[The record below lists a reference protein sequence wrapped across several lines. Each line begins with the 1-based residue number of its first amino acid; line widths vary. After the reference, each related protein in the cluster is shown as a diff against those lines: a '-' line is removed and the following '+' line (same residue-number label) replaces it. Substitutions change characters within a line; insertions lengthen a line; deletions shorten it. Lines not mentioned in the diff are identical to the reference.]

1 MGFAIWRLRGIP
13 YTFLS
18 RLYTVLILEILLT
31 NTLSCMYVCTV
42 TDCMVHPSQHDTI
55 VSSSLGGQV
64 KAFNA
69 SSSLSIDC
77 LDTIGAVTSLDYDL
91 DSSMMLAV
99 TSVGGLV
106 RMKL

>member
-1 MGFAIWRLRGIP
+1 MSGCGLVVYI
-13 YTFLS
+13 
-18 RLYTVLILEILLT
+18 
-31 NTLSCMYVCTV
+31 V
-42 TDCMVHPSQHDTI
+42 TDCMVHPSQRDTI
-55 VSSSLGGQV
+55 VSSSSGGQV
-64 KAFNA
+64 KALNT

-99 TSVGGLV
+99 TSIGGLV